1 MRLHDVCKL
10 LAAILLLAISIQQAL
25 AHGGEDHGAADHGA
39 TVAGVELSAKPRAEA
54 ASEAVELVAVAK
66 DGELTVYLDRFTTNE
81 PVTNAVMTFETPQGS
96 VEAKPAADG
105 TYRLPAPWAANPGR
119 YDIIATVTPQDG
131 EADILTFTI
140 EIPPRS
146 RSSSKAAALGF
157 AGSAMA
163 AGLKDRLTASDSGV
177 LLALIGAFVG
187 GAFGGV
193 VLARRRR
200 VAVVLVMTGLGL
212 ALLAPESFALK
223 AFAHEGEDHGSGDKP
238 AAQLTATRDIA
249 QILSDGSVFVPK
261 NTQRILAI
269 RTTIPEATA
278 YRRAVELPGR
288 IIPDPDAS
296 GFVQAAVGGRLSPP
310 QGGFPRLGARVKKG
324 DVLAYVTP
332 PMQTIDVS
340 DMRQRQGELDQQ
352 ISIVE
357 RRLARYETLAS
368 SGAVARSQLE
378 ETRLELQGLQERRA
392 SLDKVRR
399 EPEALVAPVDGVIAD
414 GTPVAGQ
421 IAQTNAVVFHVIDP
435 ARLWVEALSYESLPA
450 LHRAAARVGDKE
462 IALVFRGAGFTDR
475 NQSIP
480 IHFAID
486 GDVAGVRVGQFVT
499 VLAETPDE
507 QRGIAVPRTSIVRTA
522 AGQDSVFEHV
532 TAERFEQRPVRIE
545 PLDGQRVLI
554 SQGLDPG
561 KRVVVQGAELIDHI
575 R

>member
-1 MRLHDVCKL
+1 MRRHYAFNR
-10 LAAILLLAISIQQAL
+10 LAALLLFAVSSTGIL
-25 AHGGEDHGAADHGA
+25 AHEGHDHGPSKQAIALPA
-39 TVAGVELSAKPRAEA
+39 TARAH
-54 ASEAVELVAVAK
+54 AVSDVFELVAVAK
-66 DGELTVYLDRFTTNE
+66 DGELTIYLDRFATNE
-81 PVTNAVMTFETPQGS
+81 PVANAAVTLEAPQGS
-96 VEAKPAADG
+96 VDAKPAADG
-105 TYRLPAPWAANPGR
+105 TYRLPAPWVSIPGR
-119 YDIIATVTPQDG
+119 YDIIATVTPKDG
-131 EADILTFTI
+131 EAAILTLTI
-140 EIPPRS
+140 EIPPVS
-146 RSSSKAAALGF
+146 RSSSKAAAPGL

-163 AGLKDRLTASDSGV
+163 AGLKDRLTASDSGD
-177 LLALIGAFVG
+177 LLSLIGAFVG

-200 VAVVLVMTGLGL
+200 AAVTMVAAGLCL
-212 ALLAPESFALK
+212 ALLVPD
-223 AFAHEGEDHGSGDKP
+223 AFAHEGEDHGNDAKP
-238 AAQLTATRDIA
+238 TVQVTATRDIA
-249 QILSDGSVFVPK
+249 QILADGSVFVPK

-269 RTTIPEATA
+269 RTTIPEVALF
-278 YRRAVELPGR
+278 RRAVELPGR

-310 QGGFPRLGARVKKG
+310 EGGFPRLGARVKKG
-324 DVLAYVTP
+324 DILAYVTP

-357 RRLARYETLAS
+357 RRLARYETLAP

-378 ETRLELQGLQERRA
+378 DTRLELQGLQERRA

-421 IAQTNAVVFHVIDP
+421 IAQTNAVVFHIIDP
-435 ARLWVEALSYESLPA
+435 TRLWVEALSYESLPA

-462 IALVFRGAGFTDR
+462 IALVFRGAGSTDR

-499 VLAETPDE
+499 VLAETADE
-507 QRGIAVPRTSIVRTA
+507 QRGIAVPRDSIVRTA

-532 TAERFEQRPVRIE
+532 TAERFEQRPVRVE